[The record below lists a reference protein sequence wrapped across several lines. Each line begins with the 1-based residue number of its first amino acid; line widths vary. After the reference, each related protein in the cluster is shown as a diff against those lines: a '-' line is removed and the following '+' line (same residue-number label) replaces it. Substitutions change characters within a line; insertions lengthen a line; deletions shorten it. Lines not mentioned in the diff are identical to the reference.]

1 MMPETGLEGGAYVS
15 ERIRADTESAA
26 ISHPNS
32 GVLDILTFSLCHTSV
47 TRHNIDRFDTWRK
60 VVEDTDRALYRAK
73 QGSRNGVVGSNRA
86 D

>member
-1 MMPETGLEGGAYVS
+1 MPVTGQEGADYVA

-32 GVLDILTFSLCHTSV
+32 GVLDVLTVSLGHASV

-60 VVEDTDRALYRAK
+60 VVEDADRALYRAK
-73 QGSRNGVVGSNRA
+73 QGGRNGVVGSNRA